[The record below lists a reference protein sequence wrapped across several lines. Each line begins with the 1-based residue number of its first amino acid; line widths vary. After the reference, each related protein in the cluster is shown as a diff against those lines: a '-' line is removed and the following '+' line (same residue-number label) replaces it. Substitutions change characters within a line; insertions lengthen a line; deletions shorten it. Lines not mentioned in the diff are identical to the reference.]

1 MLYVRSNKGAIPP
14 LQTRQLRECCRAKH
28 WGGGG
33 KPHGSPIML
42 LCVRHSEKARPLRT
56 YIRTWI
62 ESRVASAIRSTS
74 RGYMITWCTLRSA
87 VESTQPCHVWDQ
99 PAKGCR
105 SAAAPRLSVLSAL
118 PWSRTLS
125 LTKCRRYGLARGGF
139 RRGIG
144 RRCSW
149 LLCLRREGDRG
160 SAEHEDAPRYR
171 IQYRIQYGQVGL
183 GGAVVP
189 PRFLAATWSK
199 RHISRD
205 LPLTVLAF

>member
-189 PRFLAATWSK
+189 RDFWPPHGQKGISPV
-199 RHISRD
+199 ISR
-205 LPLTVLAF
+205 